1 MARPRIYDG
10 PRVTTALRVA
20 PEMRDALRKA
30 ARDQGVSVNQLVVA
44 TLSEYLGKLPRGG
57 PRSTQR
63 RAS

>member
-10 PRVTTALRVA
+10 PRVTTALRVS

-30 ARDQGVSVNQLVVA
+30 AREQGVSVNQLVVT
-44 TLSEYLGKLPRGG
+44 TLSEYLNTLPRAGT
-57 PRSTQR
+57 RSMHR

>member
-10 PRVTTALRVA
+10 PRVTTALRMS

-30 ARDQGVSVNQLVVA
+30 AREQGVSVNQLVVA
-44 TLSEYLGKLPRGG
+44 TLSEYLATLSRAGT
-57 PRSTQR
+57 RSTHR